1 MSRERS
7 ASFVL
12 SPELVMSIGPVQNLG
27 SVSQEPSAKANP
39 PAERSPTSANQQ
51 EPAERT
57 AQPETGTL
65 PKQKE
70 AGVKNLPS
78 PAELPQD
85 EVQVQR
91 DSQNRDEVVIKYLDK
106 TTGDLILQVPSAEVL
121 SVARG
126 IYQEFGQHAKVQ
138 HSTGTATVADRGE
151 EPHGH

>member
-1 MSRERS
+1 
-7 ASFVL
+7 
-12 SPELVMSIGPVQNLG
+12 MSIGPVQNLG

-39 PAERSPTSANQQ
+39 PAERSQTSANQQ
-51 EPAERT
+51 EPAEKT

-65 PKQKE
+65 PKQNE
-70 AGVKNLPS
+70 TAVKNLPS

-106 TTGDLILQVPSAEVL
+106 ATGDLILQVPSAEVL

-126 IYQEFGQHAKVQ
+126 IYQEFGQQAKVQ
-138 HSTGTATVADRGE
+138 QSADTATVTDKGE
-151 EPHGH
+151 KSHGH

>member
-1 MSRERS
+1 
-7 ASFVL
+7 VL
-12 SPELVMSIGPVQNLG
+12 SPEELDMSIGPVQNLG
-27 SVSQEPSAKANP
+27 PVSEEPSAKASP
-39 PAERSPTSANQQ
+39 PAERSQTSASPQ
-51 EPAERT
+51 EPARKT
-57 AQPETGTL
+57 AQPEKGTL

-70 AGVKNLPS
+70 AGVKNPPS

-126 IYQEFGQHAKVQ
+126 IYQEFGQRAKVQ
-138 HSTGTATVADRGE
+138 ESASTATVADKGE

>member
-1 MSRERS
+1 
-7 ASFVL
+7 
-12 SPELVMSIGPVQNLG
+12 MSIGPVQNIG
-27 SVSQEPSAKANP
+27 SISQEPSVKANP
-39 PAERSPTSANQQ
+39 PAERSQTSANQQ
-51 EPAERT
+51 EPAEKT

-78 PAELPQD
+78 LAELPQD

-126 IYQEFGQHAKVQ
+126 IYQEFGQQAKVQ
-138 HSTGTATVADRGE
+138 ESAGAATVANKGE
-151 EPHGH
+151 KPHGH

>member
-1 MSRERS
+1 
-7 ASFVL
+7 
-12 SPELVMSIGPVQNLG
+12 MSIGPVQNIG
-27 SVSQEPSAKANP
+27 SVTEAPSAKANP
-39 PAERSPTSANQQ
+39 PAERSQTTANQQ
-51 EPAERT
+51 EPAGKT
-57 AQPETGTL
+57 SQPETGTL
-65 PKQKE
+65 PKQKA

-121 SVARG
+121 NVARG
-126 IYQEFGQHAKVQ
+126 IDQEFGQQAKVQ
-138 HSTGTATVADRGE
+138 ESAGTATVPHKGD